1 VSIKDAIAFQE
12 LQRRVAVVAAL
23 VEQAVEEQAV
33 QAGRLT
39 ALERRHLTKGQQAML
54 LAMAHPMPKRGV
66 HSELGGLTGE
76 FSKERLSLART
87 ILRAGPDL
95 ARQVMAGTQPF
106 DAALTEARERLQSAQ
121 VGQLREEAPD
131 SVASPRFN
139 QPPS

>member
-1 VSIKDAIAFQE
+1 VTKLSIKDAIAFQE
-12 LQRRVAVVAAL
+12 LQRQVAVL
-23 VEQAVEEQAV
+23 VEEQAA

-39 ALERRHLTKGQQAML
+39 ALERRHLTKGQQAIL
-54 LAMAHPMPKRGV
+54 LAMAHPEPKRGV

-95 ARQVMAGTQPF
+95 ARQGTQPF

-121 VGQLREEAPD
+121 VGQLQEEAPD
-131 SVASPRFN
+131 SVASPQLIN
-139 QPPS
+139 LPHDLTKGN